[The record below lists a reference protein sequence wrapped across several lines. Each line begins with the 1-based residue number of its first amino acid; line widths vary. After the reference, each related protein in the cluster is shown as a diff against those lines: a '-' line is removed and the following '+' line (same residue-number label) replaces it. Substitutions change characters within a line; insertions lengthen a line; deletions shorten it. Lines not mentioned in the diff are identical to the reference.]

1 MALITTSGSMPFSLA
16 SASIVCCS
24 GFDIL
29 YPLELHLEIR
39 ARDRTE
45 RHAVRL
51 PVLAVDQHVAA
62 LDATEPP
69 PEESLA
75 VDPLAHHDLRDAPG
89 EAAVVVRAAQR
100 AIQPRRR
107 NLERIGG
114 RHDVLDV
121 ENRAHLAA
129 DVRAVLDAHALL
141 RRRRRPGPVDLHPE
155 HHARRFAPELD
166 VEDLEAAIGGNAAGD
181 LTHLL
186 DDRFGGHKRKKWAH
200 AHSVLHPGSETK
212 LIASDAAKVH
222 RRKQR
227 LQTRRARP
235 RPA

>member
-29 YPLELHLEIR
+29 YPLELHLE
-39 ARDRTE
+39 
-45 RHAVRL
+45 
-51 PVLAVDQHVAA
+51 
-62 LDATEPP
+62 
-69 PEESLA
+69 
-75 VDPLAHHDLRDAPG
+75 
-89 EAAVVVRAAQR
+89 
-100 AIQPRRR
+100 
-107 NLERIGG
+107 
-114 RHDVLDV
+114 
-121 ENRAHLAA
+121 NRAHLAA

-141 RRRRRPGPVDLHPE
+141 GRRRRPGPVDLHPE

-212 LIASDAAKVH
+212 IIASDAAKVH

-227 LQTRRARP
+227 IQTPRDRARQAP
-235 RPA
+235 GRATRS